1 MKLRSPYFLTLLL
14 TGAVLISLPAQTRLM
29 PVEKVEPGMQGTG
42 VTVFAGTEKT
52 EFSAEIL
59 GVLKNSMGPQRNLIL
74 ARLKG
79 GPLGDSGVIQGMSGS
94 PVYIDD
100 QLVGAISYS
109 LGSFSK
115 DTIAGITPIGEM
127 LRADIVPSPGAV
139 RSLPL
144 LSLPLSTDT
153 LTALTSNGLP
163 PSIPFEANSRELEA
177 LGVSI
182 PSFMGRLQP
191 IPTPVTL
198 SGFTRQAFD
207 HLAPMFHSTGMVRV
221 AGGALSRRSQPSSS
235 SPLEPGDPI
244 GVGLIQG
251 DLSMAGTGTVTY
263 VDGNRVYAFGHQFY
277 NAGPSKFPMTRAY
290 VHTVLPSQALSSRIT
305 SIGETVG
312 TIDQDRST
320 GISGALGIGPPLV
333 PLHVELKTLD
343 RNRTYSFDFAVVED
357 DLFTPF
363 LSYNA
368 VLNTLLSYSRQLGSA
383 TYSVEGQARLH
394 GFPPVTFQETFTGA
408 SASVLASLY
417 VSAPLTA
424 LLNNEFEPMT
434 VERVDVSI
442 TAHTETRTAT
452 LDRVWLD
459 DPRPR
464 LGRPLP
470 LRIAIR
476 TRRDDE
482 ILRTVMINLPTSTT
496 GRLQLLVSDGAT
508 LAQRERQQTGQAAT
522 AANVLQ
528 LIDALNDARRNNRL
542 YIQLLRDDAGAVV
555 NGQRLP
561 SLPASVLG
569 VLSADQRPG
578 VFTPLRTA
586 VLREWSIPFDHVISG
601 SRRLS
606 IDLDAFE

>member
-1 MKLRSPYFLTLLL
+1 MTLRSLHFLVLIL
-14 TGAVLISLPAQTRLM
+14 TGGFLSSLPAQTVMM
-29 PVEKVEPGMQGTG
+29 PVDSVRPGMHGIG
-42 VTVFAGTEKT
+42 VTVFAGTERT
-52 EFSAEIL
+52 QFSVEIL
-59 GVLKNSMGPQRNLIL
+59 GVLQNSIGPRRHLIL

-79 GPLGDSGVIQGMSGS
+79 GPLADSGVIQGMSGS

-100 QLVGAISYS
+100 QLVGAVSYS

-127 LRADIVPSPGAV
+127 LRADIAPSPDAV

-153 LTALTSNGLP
+153 LTALTSNELP

-263 VDGNRVYAFGHQFY
+263 VDGNRVYAFGHPFY

-333 PLHVELKTLD
+333 PVHVELKTLD
-343 RNRTYSFDFAVVED
+343 RNRTKSFDFAVVAD

-383 TYSVEGQARLH
+383 TYSVEGQAR
-394 GFPPVTFQETFTGA
+394 P
-408 SASVLASLY
+408 
-417 VSAPLTA
+417 
-424 LLNNEFEPMT
+424 
-434 VERVDVSI
+434 
-442 TAHTETRTAT
+442 
-452 LDRVWLD
+452 
-459 DPRPR
+459 
-464 LGRPLP
+464 
-470 LRIAIR
+470 
-476 TRRDDE
+476 
-482 ILRTVMINLPTSTT
+482 
-496 GRLQLLVSDGAT
+496 
-508 LAQRERQQTGQAAT
+508 
-522 AANVLQ
+522 
-528 LIDALNDARRNNRL
+528 
-542 YIQLLRDDAGAVV
+542 
-555 NGQRLP
+555 
-561 SLPASVLG
+561 
-569 VLSADQRPG
+569 
-578 VFTPLRTA
+578 
-586 VLREWSIPFDHVISG
+586 
-601 SRRLS
+601 
-606 IDLDAFE
+606 